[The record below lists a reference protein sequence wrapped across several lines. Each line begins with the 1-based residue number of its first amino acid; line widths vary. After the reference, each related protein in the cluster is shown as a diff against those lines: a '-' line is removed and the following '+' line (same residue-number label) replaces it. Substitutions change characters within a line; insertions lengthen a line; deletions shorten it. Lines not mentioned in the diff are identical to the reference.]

1 MSARGNWRESFFNGS
16 LGRREALVSRY
27 WTTIRESLAGEQR
40 DYTEGSIR
48 YAILMLAIP
57 MVLELCLESV
67 FAVVDVFFVS
77 RLGSEAVATVA
88 LTESMLVIIY
98 AVAMGLSVGAMAI
111 VARRVGEKDHDGA
124 ARAAVQAI
132 LFGLLVAAP
141 VGVAGA
147 WYARPLLRF
156 MGASPGVLANA
167 SYTTIVLG
175 ANGVIM
181 LLFLINAVFRGAGD
195 AAVAMRVLWIANAI
209 NICLDPCFIFGLGPF
224 PRLGVT
230 GAAIATTTGRG
241 IGVLVQFYYLSHG
254 RGRVAIRRKHLRFD
268 PAVMLHM
275 VRLSGSA
282 VVQGLIPNLGWLG
295 LVRILATFGSDA
307 LAGFAI
313 AFRVVIFALL
323 PAWGLANAAATLVGQ
338 NLGAG
343 QPERAKTSVWRTCY
357 YNMLFLGGVGLVFVI
372 LPVPLVAAFTQ
383 DPAVAGYAVRALRIV
398 SAGFPFYAY
407 AMVLT
412 QSFNGAGDT
421 LTPTIINLFCFG
433 LWEIPLAFTLATRG
447 GFGASGVFWSIAIA
461 YSTMAIVSAVLFRRD
476 RWQPKK
482 V

>member
-1 MSARGNWRESFFNGS
+1 MHATELPATQAPRGVRS
-16 LGRREALVSRY
+16 L
-27 WTTIRESLAGEQR
+27 IRESLAGGR
-40 DYTEGSIR
+40 GDYTSGPIGH
-48 YAILMLAIP
+48 AILMLAIP

-77 RLGSEAVATVA
+77 RLGADAVATVA
-88 LTESMLVIIY
+88 LTESMLVLIY

-111 VARRVGEKDHDGA
+111 VARRIGEKDHDGA

-132 LFGLLVAAP
+132 LLGVFVAVP
-141 VGVAGA
+141 VGIFGA
-147 WYARPLLRF
+147 LYARPLLQV
-156 MGASPGVLANA
+156 MGATPAVIANA
-167 SYTTIVLG
+167 SYTTVMLG

-181 LLFLINAVFRGAGD
+181 MLFLINAVFRGAGD
-195 AAVAMRVLWIANAI
+195 AAIAMRVLWIANAI
-209 NICLDPCFIFGLGPF
+209 NICLDPCLIFGLGPF

-230 GAAIATTTGRG
+230 GASVATTTGRA
-241 IGVLVQFYYLSHG
+241 IGVLVQIYFLARG
-254 RGRVAIRRKHLRFD
+254 DGRVAVRREHIRLD
-268 PAVMLHM
+268 PGVMLNM

-282 VVQGLIPNLGWLG
+282 VVQGLIPNLSWLG

-313 AFRVVIFALL
+313 AFRVVVFALL

-343 QPERAKTSVWRTCY
+343 QPERAETSVWRACF
-357 YNMLFLGGVGLVFVI
+357 YNMLFLGAVGFVFVV
-372 LPVPLVAAFTQ
+372 LPVPLVAAFTG
-383 DPAVAGYAVRALRIV
+383 DPAVAGNAVRALRII
-398 SAGFPFYAY
+398 SSGFPFYAY

-421 LTPTIINLFCFG
+421 VTPTIINLFCFW
-433 LWEIPLAFTLATRG
+433 LWELPIAYVLGRVA
-447 GFGASGVFWSIAIA
+447 GAGPSGVFWSIAIA
-461 YSTMAIVSAVLFRRD
+461 YSTMALVSAVWFRRG
-476 RWQPKK
+476 RWKLKK